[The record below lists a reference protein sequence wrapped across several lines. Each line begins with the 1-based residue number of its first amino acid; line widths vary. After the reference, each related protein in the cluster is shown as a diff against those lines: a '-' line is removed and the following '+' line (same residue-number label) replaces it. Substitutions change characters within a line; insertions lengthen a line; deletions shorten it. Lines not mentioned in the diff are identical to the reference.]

1 MACCIVGSLLIV
13 STVWCVRVFKE
24 KVLGQPPSRP
34 EEWRLDLLP
43 AGSDAIPGSDASPV
57 SRELAGAVK

>member
-1 MACCIVGSLLIV
+1 MACCIVGSLLII

-43 AGSDAIPGSDASPV
+43 ADVGSDASTG
-57 SRELAGAVK
+57 SRERAGAMK